1 MFVLAFVIVFFLLS
15 KNLDFSNTSLEEWIG
30 IEEESLMIFATLPF
44 GTPKVRPELIFG
56 DFRVNLFE
64 TFVLNKLLY
73 LSEGSESHLELYMKN
88 MKFQTTLS
96 KFFSSGILFV
106 LLFTTFL
113 ILMKLAMYSKE
124 VYIFLESISKNF
136 IVPKIEIG

>member
-1 MFVLAFVIVFFLLS
+1 MFVLALVIVFFLLS

-30 IEEESLMIFATLPF
+30 IGEESLIILATLPF
-44 GTPKVRPELIFG
+44 GAPKVRPELIFG
-56 DFRVNLFE
+56 DFRVNLFK

-73 LSEGSESHLELYMKN
+73 LSEGSESHPELYMKD
-88 MKFQTTLS
+88 MKFQTTLP
-96 KFFSSGILFV
+96 KFFSSEILFV

-113 ILMKLAMYSKE
+113 VLMKLDMHSKE

-136 IVPKIEIG
+136 IVPKIEIR